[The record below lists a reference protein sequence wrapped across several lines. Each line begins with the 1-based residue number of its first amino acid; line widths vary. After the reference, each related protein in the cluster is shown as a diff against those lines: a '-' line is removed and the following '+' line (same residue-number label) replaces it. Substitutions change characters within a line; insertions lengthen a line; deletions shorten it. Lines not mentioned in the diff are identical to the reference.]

1 MEYDVVRVS
10 RGSLWWFAD
19 DIADKHTGERGM
31 LRGDRP
37 ILVISNV
44 SSPNSTCTIT
54 YLPVSKMESAA
65 KAGDWK
71 LKEFYAVPITLPLKG
86 GSYVVCNQLMTSPT
100 NHLRGYIGQLHPEK
114 MKQVEYEL
122 MRYLGLPAPVSET
135 EEPLNKEQ
143 ASSEPDEIAPT
154 YPYTTTTDSS
164 TSDDIVIDDI
174 PPRTYTEPVKRNT
187 KPVMYIVTGTT
198 YESVAEA
205 SESLGISVSTIYKAA
220 AKHNADPTTKFKY
233 V

>member
-44 SSPNSTCTIT
+44 SNPNSTCTIT

-65 KAGDWK
+65 KTGNWK

-86 GSYVVCNQLMTSPT
+86 GSYVVCNQLATAPT

-122 MRYLGLPAPVSET
+122 MRYLGLPIPVSEVK
-135 EEPLNKEQ
+135 ESLPKEQ
-143 ASSEPDEIAPT
+143 TSPESDKPAPT
-154 YPYTTTTDSS
+154 YTTTTDPS

-174 PPRTYTEPVKRNT
+174 SPITYTETVKRNT

-205 SESLGISVSTIYKAA
+205 SKSLGISASTIYKAA
-220 AKHNADPTTKFKY
+220 VKHKSDPTTKFKY